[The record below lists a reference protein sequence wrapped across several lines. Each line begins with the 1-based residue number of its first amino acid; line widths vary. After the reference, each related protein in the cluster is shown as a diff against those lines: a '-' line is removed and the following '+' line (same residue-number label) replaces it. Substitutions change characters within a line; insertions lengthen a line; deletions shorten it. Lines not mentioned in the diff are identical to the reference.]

1 MVLLK
6 IIFPLTTNKKNMN
19 KVKASDTL
27 TEVTHIVM
35 PNDANPLQ
43 FLRGGRLVDWMD
55 IASEITTQKLTHRI
69 GVTVAIDKVT
79 FNKPIRIGDIVTIRA
94 QATRTFKTSMEVL
107 VEVWAENLIWKNG
120 KRISRRTKTNEAYFT
135 FVAIDE
141 QGKPAEIHTEI
152 VPGTQREKE
161 LFISALER
169 RNTMFKAVNP
179 NLSKPAKKQ
188 KM

>member
-1 MVLLK
+1 M
-6 IIFPLTTNKKNMN
+6 NMN

-69 GVTVAIDKVT
+69 GVTVSIDKVS
-79 FNKPIRIGDIVTIRA
+79 FNKPIRIGDIVTIHA
-94 QATRTFKTSMEVL
+94 QATRTFNTSMEVL
-107 VEVWAENLIWKNG
+107 VEVWAENLIWKEG
-120 KRISRRTKTNEAYFT
+120 KRVKNKAKTNEAYFT

-141 QGKPAEIHTEI
+141 QGKPTEIQAEI
-152 VPGTQREKE
+152 VPITKRENE
-161 LFISALER
+161 LFASALER
-169 RNTMFKAVNP
+169 RNTVSTIINTT
-179 NLSKPAKKQ
+179 
-188 KM
+188 